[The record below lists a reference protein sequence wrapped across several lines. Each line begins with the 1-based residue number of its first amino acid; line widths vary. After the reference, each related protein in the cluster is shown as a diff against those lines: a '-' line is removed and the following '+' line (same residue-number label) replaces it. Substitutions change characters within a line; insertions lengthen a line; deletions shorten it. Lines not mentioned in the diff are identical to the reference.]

1 MEEISS
7 LDLDYILNLWE
18 ELPADYREHFAGEY
32 LSPAA
37 RRRLL
42 DRNAAATGGIVNK

>member
-7 LDLDYILNLWE
+7 VDLDYILNLWE
-18 ELPADYREHFAGEY
+18 ELPVDYREHFAGEY

-42 DRNAAATGGIVNK
+42 SSLGGRIVSE

>member
-7 LDLDYILNLWE
+7 LDLDYILNEWE
-18 ELPADYREHFAGEY
+18 ELLADYREHFAGEY

-42 DRNAAATGGIVNK
+42 DRIAAASGGIVSE

>member
-7 LDLDYILNLWE
+7 VDLGYILSEWE
-18 ELPADYREHFAGEY
+18 DLPPEYREYFAREY

-42 DRNAAATGGIVNK
+42 ESKGGAA

>member
-7 LDLDYILNLWE
+7 LDLGYILSEWE
-18 ELPADYREHFAGEY
+18 ELPPDYKEYFAGEY

-42 DRNAAATGGIVNK
+42 SSLSGGIVSE

>member
-7 LDLDYILNLWE
+7 VDLGYILSEWE
-18 ELPADYREHFAGEY
+18 ELPADYQEHFAGEY

-42 DRNAAATGGIVNK
+42 SSLGGGIVSE

>member
-1 MEEISS
+1 MEELSS
-7 LDLDYILNLWE
+7 VDLDYILSEWE
-18 ELPADYREHFAGEY
+18 DLPPDYREYFAGEY

-42 DRNAAATGGIVNK
+42 SSLRPGDN